1 LRLPSAPASQAGPP
15 SAPPVEGARA
25 RRSWYQLEDRHRALF
40 IGRAVAW
47 AALAVASAVASTHSL
62 PEHRGAALAACLG
75 ALGLHAL
82 LALAPERW
90 PIRLRLAVDAS
101 LVVDA
106 SAILALAWASGGSDS
121 PALRLLPLFALAV
134 TLGYSAR
141 TGLKAAVLSAG
152 VVLALLANDDRQAFS
167 TANWDRVA
175 VPALLVAIAAAFS
188 AVSERELRRRGD
200 RLSALHE
207 ASNAFLGESDRAAL
221 VRIAEETAARLLP
234 GWAVAV
240 RLDDAPMAAEGAPV
254 RAWREDEAVHVEVAV
269 LGGRQDAGG
278 TPSRHGVLAARRPA
292 PGGRRVLRLRGQQ
305 LVVLQ
310 TLANTLGGALD
321 RSELLSRLEH
331 LSVTDAL
338 TGLGNRR
345 AFEEALEVE
354 LARARRTALP
364 VSLVLLDL
372 DRFKTFN
379 DLHGH
384 QAGDAALVAI
394 GRVLRETLRA
404 EDRACRYGGEEFAL
418 LLPATTQPAAADLA
432 ERVRAEVER
441 SPLPDGKRITVSLG
455 VASDDGGAP
464 AQKLVATADARL
476 YSAKRRGRNR
486 VVVDDDEPAVLPA
499 RPRRVE
505 RGAGGVSG

>member
-1 LRLPSAPASQAGPP
+1 LRLPTAPVPPAGPGSAPA
-15 SAPPVEGARA
+15 VEGARA

-47 AALAVASAVASTHSL
+47 AGLAVAAATASTRSL
-62 PEHRGAALAACLG
+62 PQHRAVALAACLG
-75 ALGLHAL
+75 ALALHAL
-82 LALAPERW
+82 LAWAPQRW
-90 PIRLRLAVDAS
+90 PARLRFAVDAS

-106 SAILALAWASGGSDS
+106 GALAALAWASGGSDS

-141 TGLKAAVLSAG
+141 TGLKAAVLAAV
-152 VVLALLANDDRQAFS
+152 VVLALLANEDRQPFTS
-167 TANWDRVA
+167 ANWDRVI
-175 VPALLVAIAAAFS
+175 VPGLLVAIAAAFS

-207 ASNAFLGESDRAAL
+207 ASNAFLGESDRGAL

-234 GWAVAV
+234 DWTVAV
-240 RLDDAPMAAEGAPV
+240 RLDDLPLESREPTV
-254 RAWREDEAVHVEVAV
+254 RAWREEDGVHVEVAV
-269 LGGRQDAGG
+269 LGGRQDPGG
-278 TPSRHGVLAARRPA
+278 SPRRLGVLAAERPA
-292 PGGRRVLRLRGQQ
+292 PGGRRALRLRGQQ

-321 RSELLSRLEH
+321 RAELLSKLEH

-354 LARARRTALP
+354 MGRARRTGLP

-394 GRVLRETLRA
+394 GRVLHETLRA

-418 LLPATTQPAAADLA
+418 LLPATGPAAAADLA
-432 ERVRAEVER
+432 ERVRGSVEA
-441 SPLPDGKRITVSLG
+441 SPLPDGNLMTVSLG
-455 VASDDGGAP
+455 VASDDGRGA
-464 AQKLVATADARL
+464 AETLVATADARL
-476 YSAKRRGRNR
+476 YTAKRRGRNR
-486 VVVDDDEPAVLPA
+486 VVMEDEQPSLPTAPA
-499 RPRRVE
+499 RPVE
-505 RGAGGVSG
+505 QGAGGVPG